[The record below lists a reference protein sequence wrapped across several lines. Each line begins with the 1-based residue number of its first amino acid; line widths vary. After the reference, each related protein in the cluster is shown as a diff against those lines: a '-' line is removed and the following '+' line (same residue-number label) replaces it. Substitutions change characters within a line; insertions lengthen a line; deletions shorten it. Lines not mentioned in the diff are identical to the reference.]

1 MGPFNEMRKHMPLEM
16 KDTLLEIINKTYP
29 IPDSMMLRNYLF
41 GLFDG
46 FDYTDEITENLE
58 HFTWKTADQEKLEN
72 DIKSF
77 LVKAKPYIH

>member
-1 MGPFNEMRKHMPLEM
+1 
-16 KDTLLEIINKTYP
+16 
-29 IPDSMMLRNYLF
+29 MMLRNYLF

-58 HFTWKTADQEKLEN
+58 HFTWQTADQEKLEN